1 PALRGPQ
8 WWRLGQ
14 AVRLALPAV
23 GLAALAAFGFYWLNG
38 LQVLRFAA
46 FLLAGAATA
55 AAALRLFLPLPEG
68 PPSRGPQ
75 LGQLGAG
82 GLVCLALSGLL
93 DGPAARLT
101 AALGATLRPL
111 WDAWSGLPPVAFW
124 SIAVV
129 AFLVF
134 AVVGLLVA
142 YRLGL
147 LSYGWAALKNE
158 FLRKPPPRV
167 QARDLVEEAWDEAR
181 AALAK
186 AGLDNPA

>member
-1 PALRGPQ
+1 RLLHRPCGEPPTEQSGRKGVVEFPLLPALRGPQ

-68 PPSRGPQ
+68 QPSRGRQ

-129 AFLVF
+129 AFLLVLA
-134 AVVGLLVA
+134 AVWWIV
-142 YRLGL
+142 
-147 LSYGWAALKNE
+147 
-158 FLRKPPPRV
+158 
-167 QARDLVEEAWDEAR
+167 
-181 AALAK
+181 
-186 AGLDNPA
+186 